1 MENATAA
8 QPAAETIAE
17 VKYTRAQ
24 ALEEGLLMDITE
36 LAKNFGIKIPTAVTV
51 DVFVHCI
58 LAETKEGEPDHQEM
72 SDRLVTMLLSFTSA
86 LLKEPDLGKAAEVT
100 LHGQLGEE
108 PHQPIQAKLHGGDEG
123 EPVMTFMFPI
133 PTENVPKTEL

>member
-1 MENATAA
+1 MENAA
-8 QPAAETIAE
+8 AAETIAE

-36 LAKNFGIKIPTAVTV
+36 LSKNFGIKIPAAVTV

-58 LAETKEGEPDHQEM
+58 LEETEEGEPNHEEM
-72 SDRLVTMLLSFTSA
+72 SDRLVNMLLSFVNA
-86 LLKEPDLGKAAEVT
+86 LLKEPDLGKSAEIDLNV
-100 LHGQLGEE
+100 QLGKE
-108 PHQPIQAKLHGGDEG
+108 PHPPIQAKLHGGDEG

-133 PTENVPKTEL
+133 PSENVPKNEL